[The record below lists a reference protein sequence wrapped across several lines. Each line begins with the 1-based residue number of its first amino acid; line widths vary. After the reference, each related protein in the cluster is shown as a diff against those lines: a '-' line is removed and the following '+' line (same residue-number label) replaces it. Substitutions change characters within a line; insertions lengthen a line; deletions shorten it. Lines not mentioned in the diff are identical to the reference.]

1 MFFIGPELPENMADE
16 FKMITSPTEKGVI
29 FVGYNCV
36 MELSGNSQD
45 SLEWTKL
52 DATLKNPNHVA
63 FPITQNAFINLMQKV
78 PKMEK
83 RLKTA
88 KENPWTDELY
98 SQNCIVSSSHPHED
112 RAFIC
117 DDCGQWFWPKNNLRN
132 ILMKNT
138 FRNLNKLPSVEINPI

>member
-1 MFFIGPELPENMADE
+1 MG
-16 FKMITSPTEKGVI
+16 
-29 FVGYNCV
+29 
-36 MELSGNSQD
+36 
-45 SLEWTKL
+45 TKL

-117 DDCGQWFWPKNNLRN
+117 DDCGQWFLAKKQLKKHIDEKHLQKPEQITISRNQSNMITSSSDLSDDVMKNNDKAVIN
-132 ILMKNT
+132 KCYKCEKT
-138 FRNLNKLPSVEINPI
+138 FSRIQLLQT